1 MDWYITSGPDT
12 FAPVFSL
19 VNNKEMQGG
28 NWANTVSDA
37 ADVIGTTA
45 SVAGLASGATG
56 IGAPALPFLEGIA
69 GAANLTSAVTGL
81 FGDGLSSSKMADWA
95 DDDDTVYEDLQRA
108 VKAVGRMAG
117 IESKRDAQQAA
128 VDAYWQLVEAEG
140 TKHLNNDEYY
150 SGLSPNKMMKSIGV
164 DPGPAEEDDPTPRT
178 QQLISEGV
186 LSPPAG
192 PGTIKGDGLAYVD
205 WQRKHGDQLYN
216 WAKGK
221 FTGDG
226 LSVSEVIAASQNLRE
241 APETRALYTQKLV
254 RPEQVA
260 DARFV
265 SNLEYTL
272 QSQAKK
278 KRRHS
283 TVPALQR
290 QTREHRPK
298 LKYYRGVTFAKK

>member
-1 MDWYITSGPDT
+1 
-12 FAPVFSL
+12 
-19 VNNKEMQGG
+19 
-28 NWANTVSDA
+28 
-37 ADVIGTTA
+37 
-45 SVAGLASGATG
+45 
-56 IGAPALPFLEGIA
+56 
-69 GAANLTSAVTGL
+69 
-81 FGDGLSSSKMADWA
+81 
-95 DDDDTVYEDLQRA
+95 
-108 VKAVGRMAG
+108 
-117 IESKRDAQQAA
+117 
-128 VDAYWQLVEAEG
+128 
-140 TKHLNNDEYY
+140 
-150 SGLSPNKMMKSIGV
+150 MKSIGV
-164 DPGPAEEDDPTPRT
+164 DPGPVEEDDPTPRT

-283 TVPALQR
+283 TVPTLQS
-290 QTREHRPK
+290 QSREHRPK